1 MVEPSNFIRD
11 FLSDANLNPLVKP
24 EIIFGNYFFKWDDIS
39 LGLYSDEVTKFKGF
53 IKSMIPHL
61 EPLMNAIGAI
71 HLKNEALKKTLLDRA
86 QLSIGDKYNS
96 HIMFILNIN
105 NYGSSLFFREERIK
119 FNDELH
125 NKMKINYGP
134 GLVLLE
140 KLKGFDNK
148 ISVKWK
154 LGELLF
160 NRGGHK

>member
-24 EIIFGNYFFKWDDIS
+24 EVTFGNYFFRWDDRS
-39 LGLYSDEVTKFKGF
+39 LGLYSDEVAKFKSF
-53 IKSMIPHL
+53 IKSMVPHL
-61 EPLMNAIGAI
+61 EPLMNAIDAL
-71 HLKNEALKKTLLDRA
+71 HPKNGALKKTLLDRA
-86 QLSIGDKYNS
+86 QLSIGHKHNS
-96 HIMFILNIN
+96 HIMFILNID
-105 NYGSSLFFREERIK
+105 NYGSSMFFREEQIK

-125 NKMKINYGP
+125 GKMQINHGP

-140 KLKGFDNK
+140 KLKGFDDRV
-148 ISVKWK
+148 SVKWK

>member
-24 EIIFGNYFFKWDDIS
+24 EIIFGNYFFKWDDRS
-39 LGLYSDEVTKFKGF
+39 LGLYSDEVTKFKSF

-71 HLKNEALKKTLLDRA
+71 HPNNEALKKILLDRA

-96 HIMFILNIN
+96 HIMFILNID
-105 NYGSSLFFREERIK
+105 NYGSSLFFREEQIR

-125 NKMKINYGP
+125 GKMKINYGP

-140 KLKGFDNK
+140 KLKGFDNRV
-148 ISVKWK
+148 SVKWK

>member
-24 EIIFGNYFFKWDDIS
+24 EIIFGNYFFKWDDRS
-39 LGLYSDEVTKFKGF
+39 LGVYSDEVIKFKSF

-61 EPLMNAIGAI
+61 EPLMNAIGAL
-71 HLKNEALKKTLLDRA
+71 HPKNEALKKTLLDRA

-96 HIMFILNIN
+96 HIMFILNID
-105 NYGSSLFFREERIK
+105 NYGSSLFFREERIR

-125 NKMKINYGP
+125 GKMKINYDP

-140 KLKGFDNK
+140 KLKGFDNRV
-148 ISVKWK
+148 SVKWK

-160 NRGGHK
+160 NRVGHK